1 MKLISLFDNNDIDDA
16 TKESYDNPD
25 DDNDAGDYDDNDDDV
40 VSLFLLLS
48 EWPAVG
54 DHSTTRDLPPPCPN
68 YNHPRH
74 RHYDQH
80 CRGHH
85 RHYRHYHHHCR
96 RHHRHYHHYCRRH
109 YRHHCRRHN

>member
-40 VSLFLLLS
+40 VGLFLLLS

-54 DHSTTRDLPPPCPN
+54 DHSTTRDLPPPCSN
-68 YNHPRH
+68 YNHRRH
-74 RHYDQH
+74 RHYQQNQSFILWAGGERENV
-80 CRGHH
+80 CAPPPLSLF
-85 RHYRHYHHHCR
+85 YE
-96 RHHRHYHHYCRRH
+96 
-109 YRHHCRRHN
+109 